1 MLSYDDLGDIIILNH
16 LTDEMLDA
24 VIPHLDILQY
34 EEEDVIFQE
43 GDPAERMFFLKRG
56 KILLEKRIS
65 DKISF
70 AIGAVKPG
78 FSFGWSAVIGEGMS
92 YTSITVCAEPCQ
104 VYSIRAEKIR
114 NLLKND
120 HEMAYIFYQRLL
132 WIVKNRLDHRTS
144 QFVTVLRNHPDI
156 ESLI

>member
-1 MLSYDDLGDIIILNH
+1 MLSYDDVRDIIILSY
-16 LTDEMLDA
+16 LTDEMLDK
-24 VIPHLDILQY
+24 VIPHLDILNY
-34 EEEDVIFQE
+34 EEEDIIFEE
-43 GDPAERMFFLKRG
+43 GDSADRMFFLKRG

-65 DKISF
+65 GEISF

-78 FSFGWSAVIGEGMS
+78 HSFGWSAVMGEEMPYTGM
-92 YTSITVCAEPCQ
+92 TVCAEPCQ

-114 NLLKND
+114 NLLTSD
-120 HEMAYIFYQRLL
+120 HEMAYLFHQRLL
-132 WIVKNRLDHRTS
+132 WVIKNRLDHRTS

>member
-1 MLSYDDLGDIIILNH
+1 MLSYDDVRDIILLRH
-16 LTDEMLDA
+16 LTEPMLDA
-24 VIPHLDILQY
+24 LLPNLDILQY
-34 EEEDVIFQE
+34 EEDDVIFQE
-43 GDPAERMFFLKRG
+43 GDPAERMYFLKRG
-56 KILLEKRIS
+56 KVLLEKRIS

-78 FSFGWSAVIGEGMS
+78 HSFGWSAVMDKS
-92 YTSITVCAEPCQ
+92 MYYSTMTLCAEPCQ
-104 VYSIRAEKIR
+104 VYSIRSEKIL
-114 NLLKND
+114 NLLNKD

-132 WIVKNRLDHRTS
+132 WVVKSRLDHRTS

>member
-1 MLSYDDLGDIIILNH
+1 MPSHDDVRDIIDLSH
-16 LTDEMLDA
+16 LPAPMLDA
-24 VIPHLDILQY
+24 IIPFLDTLKY
-34 EEEDVIFQE
+34 EEDDIIFQE
-43 GDPAERMFFLKRG
+43 GDPAERLFFLKRG
-56 KILLEKRIS
+56 KVLLEKRIS

-78 FSFGWSAVIGEGMS
+78 HSFGWSAVMGKRMAYS
-92 YTSITVCAEPCQ
+92 TMTLCTEPCL
-104 VYSIRAEKIR
+104 VYSIRSEKML
-114 NLLKND
+114 NLLDND

-132 WIVKNRLDHRTS
+132 WVVKDRLDHRTS

>member
-1 MLSYDDLGDIIILNH
+1 MLSYDDLKDIIDLSH
-16 LTDEMLDA
+16 LTETMLDA
-24 VIPHLDILQY
+24 IIPNIDILQF
-34 EEEDVIFQE
+34 EEDDIIFQE
-43 GDPAERMFFLKRG
+43 GDPAERLFFLKRG
-56 KILLEKRIS
+56 KVLLEKRIS

-78 FSFGWSAVIGEGMS
+78 HSFGWSAVMGRGMS
-92 YTSITVCAEPCQ
+92 YSTMTLCAEPCQ
-104 VYSIRAEKIR
+104 VYSIRSEKML
-114 NLLKND
+114 NLLDKD

-132 WIVKNRLDHRTS
+132 WVVKSRLDHRTS